1 MPLRVITSA
10 VESFELFSSAPLSLA
25 LGNRC
30 MNTSAQQKVIADFG
44 RQWTH
49 YTSNSGFYGSQEL
62 FRDIFEPLVPVQ
74 HVRGKHVAEIGAG
87 TGRIS
92 AMLCEAGAA
101 QVTALEPS
109 AAWGVLRNNLRHYGD
124 RVKCVQRTGDE
135 LPDGQYDMVVS
146 IGVLHHIPDP
156 MPVVRAAYRALKP
169 GGQMLIW
176 LYGAEGNGAYLR
188 LVMPLRRLTK
198 RMPHRFNAALAYAF
212 DVPLVA
218 YIAACQYLRL
228 PLYRYMRAY
237 LGKVTAD
244 KRRLVIYDQLNPE
257 WAKYYKRDEAEKL
270 LTDAGFQQVRS
281 YHRGGY
287 SWTVLGIKSGPMKAG

>member
-1 MPLRVITSA
+1 MLK
-10 VESFELFSSAPLSLA
+10 SS
-25 LGNRC
+25 
-30 MNTSAQQKVIADFG
+30 QQKVIDDFG

-49 YTSNSGFYGSQEL
+49 YADNFGYYGSQEL
-62 FRDIFEPLVPVQ
+62 FRDIFEPLVPAQ
-74 HVRGKHVAEIGAG
+74 HVQGKRIAEIGAG

-101 QVTALEPS
+101 EITALEPS
-109 AAWGVLRNNLRHYGD
+109 AAYGVLCNNLRPYGD
-124 RVKCVQRTGDE
+124 RVKFVQCRGDE

-169 GGQMLIW
+169 QGQMLIW

-188 LVMPLRRLTK
+188 LVLPLRMFTK
-198 RMPHRFNAALAYAF
+198 RMPHQFNAALAYAL
-212 DVPLVA
+212 DIPLVA
-218 YIAACQYLRL
+218 YMAVCKYLSL

-237 LGKVTAD
+237 LAKLTAD

-257 WAKYYKRDEAEKL
+257 WAKYYTGGEAERL
-270 LTDAGFQQVRS
+270 LADAGFQQVRS
-281 YHRGGY
+281 HHRGGY
-287 SWTVLGIKSGPMKAG
+287 SWTVLGTKS